1 VRLALV
7 HPFHWDDV
15 RRGGERYFG
24 DLARWMAAHGHEV
37 EVITGTHGEE
47 RVETD
52 GGLTVRRLPHRLPD
66 RLRRR
71 GVSLVDAFGPT
82 AFRHLRGR
90 RFDVVHCLTPM
101 SAIAARTARQHVLL
115 TALGHPTRDQFGV
128 RPGDLALARTGA
140 RAAHTCAAF
149 SDASARQVFALL
161 KRPAITLPL
170 GVVAADFPVEPG
182 PRTGP
187 PRLLFA
193 GFPGDPRK
201 GVDKALRA
209 MPAVLAR
216 HPDARLLLPGRPE
229 DRAHVVD
236 GVDAEVLAATD
247 DLGVLPMEEMPA
259 LYRSA
264 TLSFLPSVHEA
275 LGISLVESL
284 ASGTP
289 VVATRDGGMTSIVTD
304 PRVGRLVDGDLAPAL
319 LEAIDLARSPGTAE
333 VCAEHALGWDWDR
346 VVGPLHERVYLA
358 QLSGR
363 G

>member
-1 VRLALV
+1 MRLALV

-24 DLARWMAAHGHEV
+24 DLARWMADRGHEV
-37 EVITGTHGEE
+37 EVITGTHGPEQVEE
-47 RVETD
+47 H
-52 GGLTVRRLPHRLPD
+52 GSLLVRRIPHRLPQ
-66 RLRRR
+66 RLKDR

-90 RFDVVHCLTPM
+90 RFDLVHALTPM
-101 SAIAARTARQHVLL
+101 AAIAARTARQRVLL

-128 RPGDLALARTGA
+128 RPGDLALARVGA
-140 RAAHTCAAF
+140 RAASTCAAF
-149 SDASARQVFALL
+149 SDASARQVWELL
-161 KRPAITLPL
+161 GRPCLTLPL
-170 GVVAADFPVEPG
+170 GVVASDFPVRDE

-201 GVDKALRA
+201 GVDRALAA
-209 MPAVLAR
+209 MPAVLAK
-216 HPDARLLLPGRPE
+216 HPDARLWLPGTAE
-229 DRAHVVD
+229 DRRHVTS
-236 GVDAEVLAATD
+236 VDAEVLAATD
-247 DLGVLPMEEMPA
+247 DLGVLPMTDMPE
-259 LYRSA
+259 LYRKA

-304 PRVGRLVDGDLAPAL
+304 PRVGRLIETDLAAAL
-319 LEAIDLARSPGTAE
+319 LEVIDLAARAETARL
-333 VCAEHALGWDWDR
+333 CAEHALGWDWDAA
-346 VVGPLHERVYLA
+346 VGPQHERLYA
-358 QLSGR
+358 STSKP
-363 G
+363 